1 MLDLYEL
8 KQLVAFSDMGTLSKI
23 AEEFHISTPSV
34 TRSMQS
40 LEDSLGVPLFTRSK
54 NRITLNENG
63 YFAVEC
69 ARKLLSE
76 AEDTVRQ
83 IRAFDARQKTIAV
96 KSCAPAPLWELLKK
110 LSGSHPQMT
119 ISSGICQNDEVLSA
133 WEDGSC
139 DIAILPFP
147 ISDEKGTVQ
156 KYMEEHL
163 FVYADPAHE
172 LAKYTELTFAE
183 INGFNFLLRSELG
196 FWDALCRQKM
206 PASKF
211 LVQKEEFAFREL
223 VSSSSLPCFITDY
236 ALRQSSADFKR
247 ISIPITDGEANVTF
261 YIAVSQ
267 NCRISCTDLLHHTA
281 KQLPPINSHDSHPV
295 PL

>member
-8 KQLVAFSDMGTLSKI
+8 EQLVAFSDMGTLSKV
-23 AEEFHISTPSV
+23 AEEFHVSTPSV

-54 NRITLNENG
+54 NKITLNENG
-63 YFAVEC
+63 YFTVER

-76 AEDTVRQ
+76 AEETVREVK
-83 IRAFDARQKTIAV
+83 AFDARQKTVVV

-110 LSGSHPQMT
+110 LSGSHPEMT
-119 ISSGICQNDEVLSA
+119 VSAGICQNDEVLSA

-147 ISDEKGTVQ
+147 VSDEKGCVQ
-156 KYMEEHL
+156 AYMEEHL
-163 FVYADPAHE
+163 FVYVEPEHE
-172 LAKYTELTFAE
+172 LAKHTTLTFSE

-206 PASKF
+206 PVSKF
-211 LVQKEEFAFREL
+211 LVQTEEFTFREL
-223 VSSSSLPCFITDY
+223 VKSSSLPCFTTDY
-236 ALRQSSADFKR
+236 GMRQPSDDLHR
-247 ISIPITDGEANVTF
+247 ISIPITDEEANVTF
-261 YIAVSQ
+261 YIAVSK
-267 NCRISCTDLLHHTA
+267 NCRIPCMDLLHHTL
-281 KQLPPINSHDSHPV
+281 KQLPPINSRTSE
-295 PL
+295 L

>member
-8 KQLVAFSDMGTLSKI
+8 KYLVAFSDMGTLSKV

-40 LEDSLGVPLFTRSK
+40 LEERLGVPLFTRSK
-54 NRITLNENG
+54 NRIELNENG
-63 YFAVEC
+63 HFAVEH

-76 AEDTVRQ
+76 AEDAVRQ
-83 IRAFDARQKTIAV
+83 VRAFDARQKTITV
-96 KSCAPAPLWELLKK
+96 RSCAPAPLWELLKK
-110 LSGSHPQMT
+110 LSGSHPDMT
-119 ISSGICQNDEVLSA
+119 VSSGICQNDDVLAA

-147 ISDEKGTVQ
+147 LSDENGTVR

-163 FVYADPAHE
+163 FVCVGPGHE
-172 LAKYTELTFAE
+172 LAKHAALTFAE

-196 FWDALCRQKM
+196 FWDTLCRQKM

-211 LVQKEEFAFREL
+211 LIQTEEFTFNEL
-223 VSSSSLPCFITDY
+223 VRSSSLPCFTTDY
-236 ALRQSSADFKR
+236 VLRQPSAGFGR
-247 ISIPITDGEANVTF
+247 ISIPITDEEANVTF
-261 YIAVSQ
+261 YIAIRR
-267 NCRISCTDLLHHTA
+267 NCRLSCITR
-281 KQLPPINSHDSHPV
+281 
-295 PL
+295 

>member
-8 KQLVAFSDMGTLSKI
+8 EQLVAFFDMGTLSKV

-34 TRSMQS
+34 TRSMQN

-54 NRITLNENG
+54 NRIALNENG
-63 YFAVEC
+63 YFAVER
-69 ARKLLSE
+69 ARKLLAE
-76 AEDTVRQ
+76 AKETVREVK
-83 IRAFDARQKTIAV
+83 AFDARQKTVVV

-110 LSGSHPQMT
+110 LGESHPEMT
-119 ISSGICQNDEVLSA
+119 VSSGICQNDEVLSA

-147 ISDEKGTVQ
+147 VSDEKGCIQT
-156 KYMEEHL
+156 YMEEHL
-163 FVYADPAHE
+163 FVYVEPEHE
-172 LAKYTELTFAE
+172 LAKHANLTFTA

-211 LVQKEEFAFREL
+211 LVQTEEFAFREL
-223 VSSSSLPCFITDY
+223 VRSSSLPCFTTDY
-236 ALRQSSADFKR
+236 SMHQSSADFHR
-247 ISIPITDGEANVTF
+247 ISIPITDREANVTF
-261 YIAVSQ
+261 YIAVSK
-267 NCRISCTDLLHHTA
+267 NCRIPCSDLL
-281 KQLPPINSHDSHPV
+281 IRR
-295 PL
+295 